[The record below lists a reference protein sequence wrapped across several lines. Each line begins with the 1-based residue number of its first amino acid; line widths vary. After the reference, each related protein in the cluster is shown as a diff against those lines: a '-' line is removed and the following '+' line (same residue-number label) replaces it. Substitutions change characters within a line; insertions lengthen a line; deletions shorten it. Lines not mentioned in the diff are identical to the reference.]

1 MSKSKNALRQHF
13 IAPWKKG
20 DTTAPSTGEAFLP
33 LAKWIATVSDAS
45 DEDTSDDGYY
55 DGDGTPEKVVNSVT
69 LGYSF
74 EGSYDNED
82 PAQKMVADMR
92 TKVGDDRKVWF
103 KVISAAGDETWTG
116 VAVVSE
122 IVAGDGDATEWEAF
136 KATVTYIKNPTIT
149 KSTTPAA

>member
-13 IAPWKKG
+13 IASWKKG
-20 DTTAPSTGEAFLP
+20 DTTAPSTDEAFLP

-82 PAQKMVADMR
+82 PAQKMIADMR

>member
-20 DTTAPSTGEAFLP
+20 DTTAPSTGGAFLP

-69 LGYSF
+69 LG
-74 EGSYDNED
+74 
-82 PAQKMVADMR
+82 
-92 TKVGDDRKVWF
+92 
-103 KVISAAGDETWTG
+103 
-116 VAVVSE
+116 
-122 IVAGDGDATEWEAF
+122 
-136 KATVTYIKNPTIT
+136 
-149 KSTTPAA
+149 